1 MCIFLHVKITW
12 NSACVS
18 TENSLTPFI
27 RARVCLCMPVYC
39 IYTKRDYRLPFQSRP
54 ASPGVHIS
62 NTLREK
68 HAQWHC
74 GEYSHW
80 SFPSCRTIHWQHLA
94 LSVYSIILGLG
105 VKWLLSLY
113 SGKLFTWDVNHFIW
127 CSEAGPN
134 KSYMLKYISFKIW
147 TAPKRK
153 KGSNWINCQFDV
165 TIPMGSMSDWL
176 LEHE

>member
-1 MCIFLHVKITW
+1 MHV
-12 NSACVS
+12 CVC
-18 TENSLTPFI
+18 
-27 RARVCLCMPVYC
+27 ACLCTVYTQKGT
-39 IYTKRDYRLPFQSRP
+39 IDYHFKVGQHPLEYTFPTLSGRNMHNDIVVNIPTE
-54 ASPGVHIS
+54 ASPAAEQFTGNIWPCLCIASYLGWVLNDCFLSI
-62 NTLREK
+62 
-68 HAQWHC
+68 
-74 GEYSHW
+74 
-80 SFPSCRTIHWQHLA
+80 LA
-94 LSVYSIILGLG
+94 NS
-105 VKWLLSLY
+105 
-113 SGKLFTWDVNHFIW
+113 VNHFIW